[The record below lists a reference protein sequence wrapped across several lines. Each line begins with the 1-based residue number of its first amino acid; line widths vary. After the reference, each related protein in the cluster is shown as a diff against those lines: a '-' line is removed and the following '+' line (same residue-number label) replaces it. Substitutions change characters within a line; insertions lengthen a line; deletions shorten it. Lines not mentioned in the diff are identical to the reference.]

1 MDQNNGGILGKINTP
16 TTTVASGVWSLDS
29 QFEAQSSSIWPL
41 AFPQTTIANSC
52 RFNSGSSDALTRDI
66 TSNGNK
72 KLFTFSFWVKRS
84 VLGSEQRI
92 LMGDDGGSGED
103 FFQFNSNDKMKFASA
118 NGVSY
123 LLDLDSTRVFR
134 DTSAWYHLVLVY
146 DSAQSTASNR
156 VKLYVNGEQETLTGT
171 FPAQN
176 NDILFWNT
184 SGADIDIGARTKN
197 SNLYFNGYLAEF
209 FFIDGQALDP
219 TSFGIFNTV
228 SNIWEPR
235 AYAGTYGTNGFRL
248 DFADSSALGNDVS
261 GNNHDFTVNNL
272 TSIDQSTDTCSNNFA
287 VLNPLTNGDSDITLS
302 QGNLDYTNSGTGDE
316 VVFASIGV
324 SSGKWYFETK
334 YTDASQYMDIG
345 VGSANEGDI
354 GSPRSDAEGTGYYMI
369 QLRTSS
375 PGTRAFD
382 NGSAGSGLGNS
393 ALNDINMFAI
403 DMDNNK
409 FYAGKNGTW
418 YSSGDPANN
427 SNPLITMDDG
437 FTTLIPIVCGKSN
450 SAVSVN
456 FGSPSYSISSGN
468 ADANGFGNFEYAVPS
483 GFFAF
488 CTKNLAEH
496 G

>member
-1 MDQNNGGILGKINTP
+1 MDQNNGGIIGKINTP
-16 TTTVASGVWSLDS
+16 TTSVASGVWSLDS
-29 QFEAQSSSIWPL
+29 QFDSQSSSIWPL

-52 RFNSGSSDALTRDI
+52 RFNSGSSDYLTRTFGTP
-66 TSNGNK
+66 TSAK
-72 KLFTFSFWVKRS
+72 TWTLSFWVKRS
-84 VLGSEQRI
+84 KLSVNQFFVNTDSGNEEDRI
-92 LMGDDGGSGED
+92 H
-103 FFQFNSNDKMKFASA
+103 FNSSDAFIWFEQNSSGGTVAHIET
-118 NGVSY
+118 N
-123 LLDLDSTRVFR
+123 RVFK
-134 DTSAWYHLVLVY
+134 DTSAWYHIVVAR
-146 DSAQSTASNR
+146 DSTQSTASDR
-156 VKLYVNGEQETLTGT
+156 IKLYVNGVQETSLSANTY
-171 FPAQN
+171 PPL
-176 NDILFWNT
+176 NDDSRFNT
-184 SGADIDIGARTKN
+184 AVAHEIGARN
-197 SNLYFNGYLAEF
+197 AGS
-209 FFIDGQALDP
+209 FIDAYLSEVVFVDGQQLEP
-219 TSFGIFNTV
+219 TSFGVFNTV

-235 AYAGTYGTNGFRL
+235 AYAGTYGNNGFRL

-261 GNNHDFTVNNL
+261 GNNNDFTVNNL

-287 VLNPLTNGDSDITLS
+287 TLNPLTNEDTDITLS